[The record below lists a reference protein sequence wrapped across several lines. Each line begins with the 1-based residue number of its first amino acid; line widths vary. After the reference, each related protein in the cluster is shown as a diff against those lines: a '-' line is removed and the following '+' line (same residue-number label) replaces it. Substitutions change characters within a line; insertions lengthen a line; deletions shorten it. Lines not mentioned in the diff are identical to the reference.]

1 GPAALGPGD
10 LSFKDTFGF
19 ITGEITLGSRNEPLL
34 GAIVYAIDATTGEV
48 VTTTTSGTS
57 QLSVTRNTLG
67 GTFLNAKFHAINGKY
82 TLVVPPGTYQV
93 FVAPIDEDGTPIR
106 YYNVNLQSQLT
117 HYINQNDFEEK
128 FYYGPTGGTP
138 ERLPGQRAAIAVKA
152 GQTVSG
158 IDIVTDRTVK
168 IANYG
173 SFDERGFATAKPGT
187 YYAVRIPREQLHDF
201 DLLVGK
207 DGLIQGGTFLTGVE
221 DSSVVPIFSE
231 ALFTTGVVNADGS
244 ATIDLA
250 APIER
255 QLNFVG

>member
-1 GPAALGPGD
+1 
-10 LSFKDTFGF
+10 
-19 ITGEITLGSRNEPLL
+19 
-34 GAIVYAIDATTGEV
+34 
-48 VTTTTSGTS
+48 
-57 QLSVTRNTLG
+57 
-67 GTFLNAKFHAINGKY
+67 
-82 TLVVPPGTYQV
+82 
-93 FVAPIDEDGTPIR
+93 
-106 YYNVNLQSQLT
+106 
-117 HYINQNDFEEK
+117 
-128 FYYGPTGGTP
+128 GTP
-138 ERLPGQRAAIAVKA
+138 ERLPQQRAAVSVKA

-187 YYAVRIPREQLHDF
+187 YYAVRIPRGQLHDF

-207 DGLIQGGTFLTGVE
+207 DGLIQGGAFLTGVE

-255 QLNFVG
+255 QLNFVGRDFDFAPLWFTNPIGVTQRIRRELGRSKATDSSPVLPLPPHT